1 VAGCLVTLATAR
13 MAKMFSTDAPSS
25 RQAIGE
31 ALRAFTLAEG
41 VMLLVLGV
49 LALVFPVLASRWV
62 TAVVAIAFLVG
73 GLVGWISS
81 LMRSPGLSRAITF
94 WRLVTSTLFLVLG
107 VWMIQQMASGPAA
120 AAIPMAGLAL
130 AIGVVFLVEGLVEVF
145 VAASHRHIPG
155 WRWGLLNGLVTLALG
170 LLILT
175 MKFWSLLW
183 VVGTLVGIS
192 FLFSGVDLL
201 RFSAS
206 FHPEPD
212 GGPEQD

>member
-1 VAGCLVTLATAR
+1 MGA
-13 MAKMFSTDAPSS
+13 
-25 RQAIGE
+25 

-49 LALVFPVLASRWV
+49 LALVFPVLASKWV

-81 LMRSPGLSRAITF
+81 LLRSPGLSRGMTF
-94 WRLVTSTLFLVLG
+94 WRLVTATLFLVLG
-107 VWMIQQMASGPAA
+107 VWMIQQMAAGPAA
-120 AAIPMAGLAL
+120 AAVPMAALAL
-130 AIGVVFLVEGLVEVF
+130 AIGVVFLVEGMVEVL
-145 VAASHRHIPG
+145 VATSHRHIAG
-155 WRWGLLNGLVTLALG
+155 WRWGLVNGVVTLALG

-192 FLFSGVDLL
+192 FLFSGIDLL

-206 FHPEPD
+206 FHPDGDGWSAGSGSGEGVAGAIEGQQPD
-212 GGPEQD
+212 

>member
-1 VAGCLVTLATAR
+1 MGA
-13 MAKMFSTDAPSS
+13 
-25 RQAIGE
+25 

-49 LALVFPVLASRWV
+49 LAVVFPVLASQWV
-62 TAVVAIAFLVG
+62 TAMVAIAFLVG

-81 LMRSPGLSRAITF
+81 LLRSTRLSRAITF
-94 WRLVTSTLFLVLG
+94 WRLVISTLFLVMG
-107 VWMIQQMASGPAA
+107 VWMIQQLASGPMAA
-120 AAIPMAGLAL
+120 AAQTAALAL
-130 AIGVVFLVEGLVEVF
+130 AIGVVFLVEGVVAILVS
-145 VAASHRHIPG
+145 ATHRQIVG
-155 WRWGLLNGLVTLALG
+155 WRWGLANGVVTLALG

-192 FLFSGVDLL
+192 FLFSGIDLL

-206 FHPEPD
+206 FHPEED
-212 GGPEQD
+212 

>member
-1 VAGCLVTLATAR
+1 MEGATVTLATVR
-13 MAKMFSTDAPSS
+13 SVPMLTPDAPSS
-25 RQAIGE
+25 RQAMGA

-41 VMLLVLGV
+41 VMLIVLGV
-49 LALVFPVLASRWV
+49 LALIFPVLASKWV

-81 LMRSPGLSRAITF
+81 LLRSPGLSRAITF

-107 VWMIQQMASGPAA
+107 VWMIQQMAAGPAA

-130 AIGVVFLVEGLVEVF
+130 AIGVVFVVEGMVEVL
-145 VAASHRHIPG
+145 VATSHRHIAG
-155 WRWGLLNGLVTLALG
+155 WRWGLVNGLVTLALG

-192 FLFSGVDLL
+192 FLFSGIDLL

-206 FHPEPD
+206 FHPE
-212 GGPEQD
+212 QD

>member
-1 VAGCLVTLATAR
+1 MGA
-13 MAKMFSTDAPSS
+13 
-25 RQAIGE
+25 
-31 ALRAFTLAEG
+31 ALRSFTLAEG

-49 LALVFPVLASRWV
+49 LALVFPVLASKWV

-81 LMRSPGLSRAITF
+81 LLRSPGLSKAITF

-107 VWMIQQMASGPAA
+107 VWMIQQMAAGPAA

-130 AIGVVFLVEGLVEVF
+130 AIGVVFVVEGLVEVL
-145 VAASHRHIPG
+145 VATSHRHITG
-155 WRWGLLNGLVTLALG
+155 WRWGLVNGLVTLALG

-175 MKFWSLLW
+175 LKFWSLLW

-192 FLFSGVDLL
+192 FLFSGIDLL

-206 FHPEPD
+206 FHPEAD
-212 GGPEQD
+212 

>member
-1 VAGCLVTLATAR
+1 MGT
-13 MAKMFSTDAPSS
+13 
-25 RQAIGE
+25 

-41 VMLLVLGV
+41 VMLIVLGV
-49 LALVFPVLASRWV
+49 LALVFPVLASKWV

-81 LMRSPGLSRAITF
+81 LLRSPGLSRVITF

-130 AIGVVFLVEGLVEVF
+130 AIGVVFLVEGMVEVL
-145 VAASHRHIPG
+145 VATSHRHIPG

-192 FLFSGVDLL
+192 FLFSGIDLL

-206 FHPEPD
+206 FHPE
-212 GGPEQD
+212 QD

>member
-1 VAGCLVTLATAR
+1 MLTPE
-13 MAKMFSTDAPSS
+13 APSS
-25 RQAIGE
+25 RQAMGA

-49 LALVFPVLASRWV
+49 LALVFPVLASKWI

-81 LMRSPGLSRAITF
+81 LLRSPGLSKVITF

-107 VWMIQQMASGPAA
+107 VWMIQQMAAGPAA

-130 AIGVVFLVEGLVEVF
+130 AIGVVFVVEGVVEALV
-145 VAASHRHIPG
+145 ATSHRHITG
-155 WRWGLLNGLVTLALG
+155 WRWGLVNGLVTLALG

-175 MKFWSLLW
+175 LKFWSLLW
-183 VVGTLVGIS
+183 VLGTLVGIS
-192 FLFSGVDLL
+192 FLFSGIDLL

-206 FHPEPD
+206 FHPEAD
-212 GGPEQD
+212 

>member
-1 VAGCLVTLATAR
+1 MLTPE
-13 MAKMFSTDAPSS
+13 APSS
-25 RQAIGE
+25 RQAMGA

-49 LALVFPVLASRWV
+49 LALVFPVLASKWI

-81 LMRSPGLSRAITF
+81 LLRSPGLSKVITF

-107 VWMIQQMASGPAA
+107 VWMIQQMAAGPAE

-130 AIGVVFLVEGLVEVF
+130 AIGVVFVVEGVVEALV
-145 VAASHRHIPG
+145 ATSHRHITG
-155 WRWGLLNGLVTLALG
+155 WRWGLVNGLVTLALG

-175 MKFWSLLW
+175 LKFWSLLW

-192 FLFSGVDLL
+192 FLFSGIDLL

-206 FHPEPD
+206 FHPEAD
-212 GGPEQD
+212 

>member
-1 VAGCLVTLATAR
+1 MLTPE
-13 MAKMFSTDAPSS
+13 APSS
-25 RQAIGE
+25 RQAMGA

-49 LALVFPVLASRWV
+49 LALVFPVLASKWI

-81 LMRSPGLSRAITF
+81 LLRSPGLSKVITF

-107 VWMIQQMASGPAA
+107 VWMIQQMAAGPAA

-130 AIGVVFLVEGLVEVF
+130 AIGVVFVVEGVVEALV
-145 VAASHRHIPG
+145 ATSHRHITG
-155 WRWGLLNGLVTLALG
+155 WRWGLVNGLVTLALG

-175 MKFWSLLW
+175 LKFWSLLW

-192 FLFSGVDLL
+192 FLFSGIDLL

-206 FHPEPD
+206 FHPEAD
-212 GGPEQD
+212 

>member
-1 VAGCLVTLATAR
+1 
-13 MAKMFSTDAPSS
+13 MPSPGTPPS
-25 RQAIGE
+25 RPAMGA

-49 LALVFPVLASRWV
+49 LAVVFPVLASQWV
-62 TAVVAIAFLVG
+62 TAMVAIAFLVG

-81 LMRSPGLSRAITF
+81 LLRSTRLSRAITF
-94 WRLVTSTLFLVLG
+94 WRLVISTLFLVMG
-107 VWMIQQMASGPAA
+107 VWMIQQLASGPMAA
-120 AAIPMAGLAL
+120 AAQTAALAL
-130 AIGVVFLVEGLVEVF
+130 AIGVVFLVEGVVAILVS
-145 VAASHRHIPG
+145 ATHRQIVG
-155 WRWGLLNGLVTLALG
+155 WRWGLANGVVTLALG

-192 FLFSGVDLL
+192 FLFSGIDLL

-206 FHPEPD
+206 FHPEED
-212 GGPEQD
+212 